1 MVCFYDD
8 SRRIATILITQPTKE
23 SVMVDPE
30 GNLTPAQYEILQV
43 IWSGDDEGSTVAEI
57 WREISKSRGVGRTTV
72 LNLVDRLEKRGWLTR
87 RRAQGVYRYRAALDR
102 EKTTHALASEF
113 VDDFFGGKASDLV
126 MSLLGNK
133 SIKKSE
139 VERLRK
145 LIDKASQKSK

>member
-1 MVCFYDD
+1 MV
-8 SRRIATILITQPTKE
+8 I
-23 SVMVDPE
+23 PE

-43 IWSGDDEGSTVAEI
+43 IWRGDDEGPTVAEI
-57 WREISKSRGVGRTTV
+57 WREISKSRAVGRTTI

-87 RRAQGVYRYRAALDR
+87 RRAQGVYRYQAALNRD
-102 EKTTHALASEF
+102 ETTQALASEF

-133 SIKKSE
+133 RIEKKE

-145 LIDKASQKSK
+145 LIDKASQEGDGQKETQP